1 MGKSEKPGIME
12 SKWTTIILVVVLI
25 ALAVVLI
32 WVFKTGGF
40 DKFKPKKKPLEPL
53 KPSVMNDQHF
63 LSDQAKLQ
71 SVNSRLTLAADLSWR
86 KSV

>member
-1 MGKSEKPGIME
+1 MGKSEKPGLME

-25 ALAVVLI
+25 VLAVVLI
-32 WVFKTGGF
+32 WIFKTGGF
-40 DKFKPKKKPLEPL
+40 DRFKPKRKKLEPL

-63 LSDQAKLQ
+63 LTDQAKLQ
-71 SVNSRLTLAADLSWR
+71 SINSRLTLADELSWR